1 MAAGPNFE
9 YCIGLTD
16 HIQQD
21 KIGNENG
28 GTPALQLPDDKGRRR
43 GGENPAGGARG
54 GGGVRGGRDFSS
66 KKPGGIDDIQL
77 LQTAFNL
84 AATLICSVKQTL
96 AADSL

>member
-1 MAAGPNFE
+1 MEVPPPYNF
-9 YCIGLTD
+9 LMT
-16 HIQQD
+16 
-21 KIGNENG
+21 
-28 GTPALQLPDDKGRRR
+28 R
-43 GGENPAGGARG
+43 GGGGEVKNPAGGARG

-96 AADSL
+96 AADS

>member
-1 MAAGPNFE
+1 MLKLSKLEVPPPYNF
-9 YCIGLTD
+9 LMT
-16 HIQQD
+16 
-21 KIGNENG
+21 
-28 GTPALQLPDDKGRRR
+28 R
-43 GGENPAGGARG
+43 GGGGEVKNPAGGARG
-54 GGGVRGGRDFSS
+54 VGGVRGVEICSS